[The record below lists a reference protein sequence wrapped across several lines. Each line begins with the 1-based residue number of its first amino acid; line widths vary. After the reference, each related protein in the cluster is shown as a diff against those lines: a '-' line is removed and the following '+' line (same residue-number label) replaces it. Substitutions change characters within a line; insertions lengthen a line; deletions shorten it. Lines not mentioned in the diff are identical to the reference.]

1 MTDEEALKCFEDDC
15 WRCRQRKSCGRLEKA
30 GGSPCRN
37 INAISALRERI
48 ERQNPQP
55 LTLADV
61 DKMNFDKVWMSYGD
75 GTDDGEWGIVIF
87 GRLYSIDVL
96 EGAGLQDMLDDL
108 MCGES
113 LDRPSGQYVV
123 YRTKP
128 EPPEEVQT

>member
-1 MTDEEALKCFEDDC
+1 MTDEEALKGLQNITEYWTLNPHEQDC
-15 WRCRQRKSCGRLEKA
+15 A
-30 GGSPCRN
+30 
-37 INAISALRERI
+37 ITAISALRERI

-61 DKMNFDKVWMSYGD
+61 DKMHFDKVWMSYGD